1 MSHVY
6 SSLGKSM
13 IWLIIYFLQGAIIVE
28 VLQSNSQC
36 KMQIENYRNNSESV
50 AEIYSGGFKGG
61 PEGAWAHPVIGPL
74 LVIC

>member
-6 SSLGKSM
+6 FSQGKSM

-28 VLQSNSQC
+28 ILHSNSQC

-50 AEIYSGGFKGG
+50 AENSGGFKGG